1 MKITDHDVIKN
12 SEQELIDAI
21 TADLDWGTIEEII
34 KKEHNLEIEENV
46 EYKKGDIVVFNDQV
60 AYQLE
65 FNVNVI
71 LSVLLDRE
79 GNYISV
85 ESSGSLGT
93 SHSEDRVTAESKNS
107 YESALSEFDS
117 TSATHHDGLTSAISE
132 GDETPQEKISKM
144 ASQAEEM
151 ISKIENEQTEIAP
164 EKS

>member
-1 MKITDHDVIKN
+1 MKITDHEVIKN

-21 TADLDWGTIEEII
+21 TADLDWGTIEKII

-46 EYKKGDIVVFNDQV
+46 EYKKGDIVVCDDRV
-60 AYQLE
+60 AYKLE
-65 FNVNVI
+65 FNVHVI

-85 ESSGSLGT
+85 ESSGRIGT
-93 SHSEDRVTAESKNS
+93 SDNEDRLKKESKDS

-117 TSATHHDGLTSAISE
+117 TAAPLNDDSTSAMSK
-132 GDETPQEKISKM
+132 DEIPQEKISKT
-144 ASQAEEM
+144 ASQADEM
-151 ISKIENEQTEIAP
+151 ISKTENETDIMV

>member
-21 TADLDWGTIEEII
+21 TADLDWGTIEKII
-34 KKEHNLEIEENV
+34 KKEHNLEIEENI
-46 EYKKGDIVVFNDQV
+46 EYKKGDMVVYNDQV
-60 AYQLE
+60 AYKLE

-93 SHSEDRVTAESKNS
+93 SQNIDIVKDESKDS
-107 YESALSEFDS
+107 YESVLSEFDS
-117 TSATHHDGLTSAISE
+117 TPTTHNDNLTSAMSK
-132 GDETPQEKISKM
+132 DEIPQEKISKT

-151 ISKIENEQTEIAP
+151 ISKIENETEITA